1 MKSHKDFRNSF
12 DNNSS
17 EDSLKKK
24 TRLEPMRKSS
34 RECNHLFNVEDEDLD
49 AELYSLRKRES
60 AFDYLDEED

>member
-12 DNNSS
+12 DINSS

-34 RECNHLFNVEDEDLD
+34 REESHMFSTEDEDID
-49 AELYSLRKRES
+49 AELYNLRKRES
-60 AFDYLDEED
+60 AFDYFDDEE